1 MYPIFDSYAVES
13 LWSYRNQ
20 DHFTRFL
27 RQDLWY
33 YDRFVATVTAFRDFY
48 KLDCLTFRQVDKFLW
63 RSGDRILRAMEQKK
77 AASEIEVDSS
87 ASPEPELAED
97 PDMLNDPIANIMSN
111 RYALKTALELGLGT
125 EEKIRALIGPTELPE
140 GEE

>member
-1 MYPIFDSYAVES
+1 
-13 LWSYRNQ
+13 
-20 DHFTRFL
+20 
-27 RQDLWY
+27 
-33 YDRFVATVTAFRDFY
+33 
-48 KLDCLTFRQVDKFLW
+48 
-63 RSGDRILRAMEQKK
+63 MEQKK

-111 RYALKTALELGLGT
+111 RYAVKTALELGLGT